1 MYYSDQKK
9 QIIVQNRRTFFLFL
23 GKLSVFSVIG
33 WRLFNI
39 QILDSAKY
47 RTLSKNNQINIEIL
61 YPVRGEIKD
70 RNGNIIATNKKVYDL
85 YVIPEQTENLN
96 ETLNNLNNFIHFDFE
111 KKRKIILLSKKVK
124 KFESIKIEENLN
136 WEKLELIEANKN
148 HLPGLHLQEDYQRI
162 YPQHKYFSH
171 ILGYIS
177 QPTPNDLNLPF
188 ISKMPRLDI
197 GKTGL
202 EKFLNEYLV
211 GKAGNKEI
219 EVNSSGKV
227 IREISLS
234 PSTKGQNIS
243 ISIDQ
248 RLQKYSCFELEKH
261 KAGSIV
267 VLNIKTG
274 EILSMASMPAFDP
287 NLIIKKPNNNY
298 WQSLLNH
305 PLSPLTNRSIQGL
318 YSPGSTFKM
327 IVALA
332 GLKHKVINQSKTQFC
347 DGKIEFGT
355 AFFNALENKL
365 VDYVASVYGETLS
378 SLHWLF
384 TDKITSKLLTQAENC
399 SPHGHSSDKTEDA
412 IRLCLNSSDQGA
424 SMKSILSWFGIKK
437 FAQLTVNTILN
448 HFGYQL
454 RKFHR

>member
-1 MYYSDQKK
+1 MYYSEQKK
-9 QIIVQNRRTFFLFL
+9 QISVQNRRTFFLFL
-23 GKLSVFSVIG
+23 GQLSFFSIIG

-39 QILDSAKY
+39 QILNSGKY
-47 RTLSKNNQINIEIL
+47 KTLSKNNQINIEIL
-61 YPVRGEIKD
+61 YPVRGVIKD

-96 ETLNNLNNFIHFDFE
+96 RTLNNLNNFIHFDFE

-136 WEKLELIEANKN
+136 WEKLELIEVNKN
-148 HLPGLHLQEDYQRI
+148 HLLGLHLQEDYQRI

-177 QPTPNDLNLPF
+177 QPTPSDLNLPF

-202 EKFLNEYLV
+202 EKFFNENLV
-211 GKAGNKEI
+211 GKAGNKEV
-219 EVNSSGKV
+219 EVNSLGKV

-234 PSTKGQNIS
+234 PSKKGQNIS

-248 RLQKYSCFELEKH
+248 RLQKFSYLELEKH
-261 KAGSIV
+261 KAGSVV

-274 EILSMASMPAFDP
+274 EIMSMASLPAFDP
-287 NLIIKKPNNNY
+287 NLIIKKPNNDY

-305 PLSPLTNRSIQGL
+305 PLSPLMHRSIQGL

-327 IVALA
+327 VVALA
-332 GLKHKVINQSKTQFC
+332 GLKHKVVNPSTTQFC
-347 DGKIEFGT
+347 EGKIEFGDRLYHCWKEKGHGSMNIVNSIKESCDV
-355 AFFNALENKL
+355 FFYEISKRIGIDRIAQMAKEFGLGEKL
-365 VDYVASVYGETLS
+365 
-378 SLHWLF
+378 SL
-384 TDKITSKLLTQAENC
+384 I
-399 SPHGHSSDKTEDA
+399 P
-412 IRLCLNSSDQGA
+412 I
-424 SMKSILSWFGIKK
+424 
-437 FAQLTVNTILN
+437 
-448 HFGYQL
+448 
-454 RKFHR
+454 